1 MIRLFIKMYGLLIAT
16 LVVSFYIQTEVI
28 DYFRSL
34 STPVNVRERFSGT
47 FFMIEQE
54 LLKSPPATWQDKV
67 AQMKPGFGT
76 PLSLESRSTLQSR
89 FELSGESLTALDG
102 GRMLTHE
109 RKPGGYFLSKRVGE
123 SDQVILLEFPGP
135 RDMRREIYAINW
147 TIEFLMVA
155 LLLWFWVRPFW
166 RDLMAL
172 RGAAEKVG
180 DGDLDVQVDM
190 PRSSPLFDFAHRFN
204 EMTSR
209 IRSLITAQKE
219 LTNSVSH
226 ELRTPL
232 ARLRFSQHLATDE
245 PTAEGKDRYLALMD
259 RDINELDELS
269 SELLTYAKLE
279 SGAPDVVL
287 VKVPAAPWLEDILDA
302 ARRLAAAEAETS
314 GKSISI
320 EGNLQLGEL
329 VCEPRYMARAL
340 SNLLRNALRY
350 AETTIHVDVSR
361 DATSFRITVDDDG
374 PGIPASEHER
384 LFQPFTRMDRSRD
397 RATGGFGMG
406 LAIVRQIAV
415 WHGGSARIG
424 VSPTGG
430 ARIVIEWQVSAP
442 GGPAAATN
450 RQAPAQTATNPA
462 PASV

>member
-47 FFMIEQE
+47 FFMIEQD
-54 LLKSPPATWQDKV
+54 LLKSPPAFWQDKV

-76 PLSLESRSTLQSR
+76 PLSLESRSALQGR
-89 FELSGESLTALDG
+89 FNLNNESLAALDA
-102 GRMLTHE
+102 GRMMTHE
-109 RKPGGYFLSKRVGE
+109 RKPGGYFLSKRVGD
-123 SDQVILLEFPGP
+123 SDQIILLEFPGP

-180 DGDLDVQVDM
+180 GGDLDVQVDM
-190 PRSSPLFDFAHRFN
+190 RKSSPLFDFAHRFN
-204 EMTSR
+204 EMTTR
-209 IRSLITAQKE
+209 ISSLMKSQKE

-279 SGAPDVVL
+279 SGTPDVVL

-302 ARRLAAAEAETS
+302 ARRLAAAEE
-314 GKSISI
+314 KSIHI
-320 EGNLQLGEL
+320 EANLQVAEL
-329 VCEPRYMARAL
+329 VCEPRYMGRAL
-340 SNLLRNALRY
+340 SNLLRNALRF
-350 AETTIHVDVSR
+350 AEQTIHVDVTQ
-361 DATSFRITVDDDG
+361 DNEHFRITVDDDG
-374 PGIPASEHER
+374 PGIPVAEYER
-384 LFQPFTRMDRSRD
+384 LFQPFTRLDKSRD

-406 LAIVRQIAV
+406 LAIVRQIAL
-415 WHGGSARIG
+415 WHGGTARI
-424 VSPTGG
+424 SAAPAGG
-430 ARIVIEWQVSAP
+430 ARIIIEWRRVAP
-442 GGPAAATN
+442 GRSPVVTN
-450 RQAPAQTATNPA
+450 RQGTAQTATHPA

>member
-34 STPVNVRERFSGT
+34 SAPVNVRERFSGT
-47 FFMIEQE
+47 FFMIEQD
-54 LLKSPPATWQDKV
+54 LQRSPPATWPDRV
-67 AQMKPGFGT
+67 AQLKPGFGT
-76 PLSLESRSTLQSR
+76 PLSLESRLALQER
-89 FELSGESLTALDG
+89 FALGPDSLAALDA

-109 RKPGGYFLSKRVGE
+109 RKPGGYYLSKRVGE

-180 DGDLDVQVDM
+180 NGDLDVQVDM

-204 EMTSR
+204 EMTTR
-209 IRSLITAQKE
+209 IRSLITSQKE

-232 ARLRFSQHLATDE
+232 ARLRFSQHLANDE
-245 PTAEGKDRYLALMD
+245 PTPEGKDRYLALME

-287 VKVPAAPWLEDILDA
+287 VRVPAAPWLEDILDA
-302 ARRLAAAEAETS
+302 ARRLADAEAES
-314 GKSISI
+314 RGKNVAI
-320 EGNLQLGEL
+320 EGNLTVSEL

-340 SNLLRNALRY
+340 SNLLRNALRF
-350 AETTIHVDVSR
+350 AESTIRVDVSQ
-361 DATSFRITVDDDG
+361 DVEQFRITVDDDG
-374 PGIPASEHER
+374 PGIPTSEHER
-384 LFQPFTRMDRSRD
+384 LFEPFTRLDRSRD

-415 WHGGSARIG
+415 WHGGNARMG
-424 VSPTGG
+424 VSPAGG
-430 ARIVIEWQVSAP
+430 ARIVIEWQVTAP
-442 GGPAAATN
+442 GRSPAVTN
-450 RQAPAQTATNPA
+450 RQTPAQTATNTA

>member
-34 STPVNVRERFSGT
+34 SAPVNVRERFSGA

-54 LLKSPPATWQDKV
+54 LKRSPPATWPEKV

-76 PLSLESRSTLQSR
+76 PLSLESRSALQDR
-89 FELSGESLTALDG
+89 FTLSGDRLAAFDDG
-102 GRMLTHE
+102 RIVTHE
-109 RKPGGYFLSKRVGE
+109 RKQGGFYLSKRVGG
-123 SDQVILLEFPGP
+123 SDQGILLEFPGP

-180 DGDLDVQVDM
+180 GGDLDVQVNM
-190 PRSSPLFDFAHRFN
+190 RRSSPLFDFAHRFN
-204 EMTSR
+204 EMTAR
-209 IRSLITAQKE
+209 INTLMKSQKE

-259 RDINELDELS
+259 RDIDELDELS

-279 SGAPDVVL
+279 SGTPDVVL

-302 ARRLAAAEAETS
+302 ARRLADAE
-314 GKSISI
+314 GKSIRI
-320 EGNLQLGEL
+320 GANLQLSEL

-340 SNLLRNALRY
+340 SNLLRNALRF
-350 AETTIHVDVSR
+350 AETAIHVDVTQT
-361 DATSFRITVDDDG
+361 DEHYRITVDDDG
-374 PGIPASEHER
+374 PGIPVSEHER
-384 LFQPFTRMDRSRD
+384 LFQPFTRLDKSRD

-406 LAIVRQIAV
+406 LAIVRQIAL
-415 WHGGSARIG
+415 WHGGTACIG
-424 VSPTGG
+424 VAPAGG
-430 ARIVIEWQVSAP
+430 ARIVIEWRRLAP
-442 GGPAAATN
+442 GRSPVVTN
-450 RQAPAQTATNPA
+450 RQGSAQSATHPA

>member
-16 LVVSFYIQTEVI
+16 LVVSFFIQTEVI

-47 FFMIEQE
+47 FFMIEQD
-54 LLKSPPATWQDKV
+54 LLKSSPDTWKDRVEQLKS
-67 AQMKPGFGT
+67 GFGT
-76 PLSLESRSTLQSR
+76 PLSLESRSSMKER
-89 FELSGESLTALDG
+89 FSLGEESAAALDN

-109 RKPGGYFLSKRVGE
+109 RKPGGYFLSRRVGDT
-123 SDQVILLEFPGP
+123 DQVILLEFPGP

-190 PRSSPLFDFAHRFN
+190 PKSSPLFDFAHRFN
-204 EMTSR
+204 EMTTR
-209 IRSLITAQKE
+209 INTLLKSQKE

-302 ARRLAAAEAETS
+302 ARRLAEAEAEST
-314 GKSISI
+314 GKAITI
-320 EGNLQLGEL
+320 ESNLQVTEL

-340 SNLLRNALRY
+340 SNLLRNALRF
-350 AETTIHVDVSR
+350 AESTIHVDVR
-361 DATSFRITVDDDG
+361 LDAEHFRITVDDDG
-374 PGIPASEHER
+374 SGIPASEHER
-384 LFQPFTRMDRSRD
+384 LFQPFTRLDKSRD
-397 RATGGFGMG
+397 RATGGYGMG

-415 WHGGSARIG
+415 WHGGGARIG
-424 VSPTGG
+424 VSPSGG
-430 ARIVIEWQVSAP
+430 ARILIEWRATSP
-442 GGPAAATN
+442 GRIPPVTN
-450 RQAPAQTATNPA
+450 RQAPAQTATNPT

>member
-54 LLKSPPATWQDKV
+54 LQRSPPATWQEKV

-76 PLSLESRSTLQSR
+76 PLSLESRATLQER
-89 FELSGESLTALDG
+89 FSLNGESLAALET

-109 RKPGGYFLSKRVGE
+109 RKPGGYFLSKRVGD

-180 DGDLDVQVDM
+180 TGDLDVQVDM
-190 PRSSPLFDFAHRFN
+190 PKSSPLFDFAHRFN
-204 EMTSR
+204 EMTTR
-209 IRSLITAQKE
+209 IRSLITSQKE

-245 PTAEGKDRYLALMD
+245 PTPEGKDRYLALMD
-259 RDINELDELS
+259 RDIDELDELS

-279 SGAPDVVL
+279 SGTPDVVL

-302 ARRLAAAEAETS
+302 ARRLADAEAEAT
-314 GKSISI
+314 GKAIAI
-320 EGNLQLGEL
+320 EGNLKVAEL

-340 SNLLRNALRY
+340 SNLLRNALRF
-350 AETTIHVDVSR
+350 AETTIRVDVSQ
-361 DATSFRITVDDDG
+361 DAEAFRITVDDDG
-374 PGIPASEHER
+374 PGIPTSEHER
-384 LFQPFTRMDRSRD
+384 LFQPFTRLDKSRD

-415 WHGGSARIG
+415 WHGGTARMG
-424 VSPTGG
+424 VSPAGG
-430 ARIVIEWQVSAP
+430 ARIIIEWQVSVP
-442 GGPAAATN
+442 GRSPAVTN
-450 RQAPAQTATNPA
+450 RHAPAQTATNPA